1 MRNRPLGPSGIE
13 ASVVGLGT
21 WVMGGWMWG
30 GADDVVA
37 VKAIEASLDAGITLV
52 DTAPI
57 YGFGRAEE
65 IVGRAIRGR
74 RQQVVLATKCGLIW
88 HREQGEFFLAS
99 DPEKVNEAGPLR
111 IHRCLSPGMVRYDLE
126 QSLKRLGVDY
136 IDLYQTHWQDST
148 TPIEDTVQTLMDL
161 KKEGKIRAIGCS
173 NATPAQMERYRSAGI
188 LDADQEKFSIL
199 DRTHEKENLPYCADH
214 GMAFLAYSPL
224 AFGLLT
230 GKISPGREFPLDDLR
245 HGNPRFMADNLKKV
259 KRMLDAFR
267 PVAERHHASLAQ
279 LAIAW
284 TLSQRGCTHALVGA
298 RNVSQAMEN
307 VPAGEISLTAED
319 LQLMREAITTY
330 GADIP

>member
-1 MRNRPLGPSGIE
+1 MQHRPLGSSGIE
-13 ASVVGLGT
+13 ASAIGLGT

-30 GADDVVA
+30 GADDTEA
-37 VKAIEASLDAGITLV
+37 VQAIETSLDAGITLI

-74 RQQVVLATKCGLIW
+74 RNQVALATKCGLIW

-99 DPEKVNEAGPLR
+99 DKEKVTDEGPLR
-111 IHRCLSPGMVRYDLE
+111 IHRCLSPEMVRYDLD
-126 QSLKRLGVDY
+126 QSLKRLRVDH

-148 TPIEDTVQTLMDL
+148 TPINETMQTLMDL

-173 NATPAQMERYRSAGI
+173 NATPAHMDRYRSAGI
-188 LDADQEKFSIL
+188 LDADQEQYSML
-199 DRTHEKENLPYCADH
+199 DRRHEQENLPYCADH
-214 GMAFLAYSPL
+214 SIAFLAYSPL
-224 AFGLLT
+224 ALGLLT
-230 GKISPGREFPLDDLR
+230 GKIGPGREFPLDDLR

-267 PVAERHHASLAQ
+267 PVAERHHVTLAQ

-284 TLSQRGCTHALVGA
+284 TISQPGCTHALVGA

-307 VPAGEISLTAED
+307 VKAGEITLSAED
-319 LQLMREAITTY
+319 LQVMREAITTY
-330 GADIP
+330 GSDIP